1 LPGTD
6 GRPGVVDTRRI
17 EEMRDQRRER
27 VEGGRTVIEEPDR
40 RQIVREN
47 NRVIIR
53 HDETE
58 RFRRL
63 GGEVQVERAGRGG
76 ETRTVFMRPDG
87 IQIIT
92 VQSPDG
98 RLIRRIRRTPDG
110 REFILV
116 DNNFG
121 GRPPGPGGFI
131 VNLPPPRIALPREQ
145 YIVPM
150 ETASED
156 QMVEVFEAPP
166 MERVARRYTLDE
178 VRYNYNLRARMREVE
193 LNTITFETG
202 SWEVLPDQVP
212 LLERMAAAVLR
223 VIERNPNEIFL
234 IEGHTDATGNDV
246 DNLSLSDRRASSV
259 AVVLTE
265 SFRIPA
271 ENLTTQGYGSQ
282 NLKVPTGGAERA
294 NRRVTIRRITP
305 LIAGGAPP
313 AGRPAR

>member
-1 LPGTD
+1 
-6 GRPGVVDTRRI
+6 VVDQRRI
-17 EEMRDQRRER
+17 EEMQGQRRER
-27 VEGGRTVIEEPDR
+27 VEGRRTVIEEPDR

-53 HDETE
+53 HDEGE

-63 GGEVQVERAGRGG
+63 GAEVQVQPGARGG
-76 ETRTVFMRPDG
+76 ETRMVYTRPDG
-87 IQIIT
+87 VQIIT

-98 RLIRRIRRTPDG
+98 RLIRRVRRTPDG
-110 REFILV
+110 REFVLV
-116 DNNFG
+116 ENVVRAG
-121 GRPPGPGGFI
+121 PPGPAGFI
-131 VNLPPPRIALPREQ
+131 VNLPPPRITIPREQ
-145 YIVPM
+145 YIVRM
-150 ETASED
+150 EQASPD
-156 QMVEVFEAPP
+156 QMVQVLEAPP
-166 MERVARRYTLDE
+166 LERVARRYTLDE

-193 LNTITFETG
+193 LNTITFESG

-212 LLERMAAAVLR
+212 LLEGVAAAMRR
-223 VIERNPNEIFL
+223 VIERNPNEVFL

-265 SFRIPA
+265 SFQIPA

-282 NLKVPTGGAERA
+282 NLKIQTPGPERE
-294 NRRVTIRRITP
+294 NRRVTVRRITP

-313 AGRPAR
+313 PGPPPRRPPPPR